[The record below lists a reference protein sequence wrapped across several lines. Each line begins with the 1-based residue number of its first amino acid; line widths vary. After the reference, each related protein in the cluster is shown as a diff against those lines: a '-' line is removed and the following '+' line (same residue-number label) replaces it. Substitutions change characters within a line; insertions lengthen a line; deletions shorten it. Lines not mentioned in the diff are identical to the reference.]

1 MSDEMSIEFN
11 EVDEAIR
18 CIREGDKNSFA
29 IVIQAYHVQIRAMIG
44 AQLADKDNADD
55 IAQQTFVFAF
65 QNIDQYKIGTNCL
78 AWLKAIA
85 RNKVM
90 THIRKCSQKNKHL
103 QSFRQQEIL
112 NRSTE
117 LVNQE
122 EFERRLQTLGDCVEE
137 LPEKQRDFLKEV
149 NGRDATLEEL
159 AEAMGRTG
167 SAVRKQASRLYASL
181 RDCISKKLKAQDNV

>member
-18 CIREGDKNSFA
+18 CILAGDKNAFA
-29 IVIQAYHVQIRAMIG
+29 VVIQAYHVQIRAMIG
-44 AQLADKDNADD
+44 AQLADKHNADD

-65 QNIDQYKIGTNCL
+65 QNIEQYQIGTNCL

-103 QSFRQQEIL
+103 QSFRKQNIL
-112 NRSTE
+112 NISTE
-117 LVNQE
+117 MVNQE
-122 EFERRLQTLGDCVEE
+122 EFERRLQVLGDCVEK
-137 LPEKQRDFLKEV
+137 LPEKQRDFLKRV
-149 NGRDATLEEL
+149 NGRDTTLEDL

-181 RDCISKKLKAQDNV
+181 RDCISRKLRSEDNV